1 MNHDE
6 NEEMYNQLFNLV
18 DRFKELSDRLV
29 THVQLA
35 LKLNM
40 KNMDVNFFI
49 VNLDEFSNAQ
59 FSCPVFL

>member
-6 NEEMYNQLFNLV
+6 NEELYKQLFDLV

-35 LKLNM
+35 LKINM
-40 KNMDVNFFI
+40 KNMEMMD
-49 VNLDEFSNAQ
+49 
-59 FSCPVFL
+59 